1 VLGCETKDVKQSLSL
16 NIVKESIT
24 LRGFMKKSER
34 LVVAKKRSNVRE
46 AKGPYFSDDSNNIR
60 SSA

>member
-1 VLGCETKDVKQSLSL
+1 VFGCEIKDVKQSWSL

-24 LRGFMKKSER
+24 LRRFMKKSER
-34 LVVAKKRSNVRE
+34 LVVAEKRSNVCG
-46 AKGPYFSDDSNNIR
+46 AKGPYFSNDFNNIR